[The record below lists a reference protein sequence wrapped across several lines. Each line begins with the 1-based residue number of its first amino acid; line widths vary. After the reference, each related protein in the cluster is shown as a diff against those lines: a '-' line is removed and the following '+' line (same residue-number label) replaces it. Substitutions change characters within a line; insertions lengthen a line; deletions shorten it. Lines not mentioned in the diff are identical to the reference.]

1 MELVWYQPSP
11 TLPWTAYVG
20 LTRNQPGLHEAFK
33 VICRPGMHSPCFFF
47 GASLQCMA
55 QMLTRHTFSS
65 AIRCMIKMGSKQSF
79 AHSAKII
86 LPVFRTLPINNLRRK
101 WHGCRMSRMSVSKA
115 SVLPA
120 VVQWKK
126 KWIRFLAWPKFRI
139 PYQFL
144 NQTKCWQ

>member
-1 MELVWYQPSP
+1 
-11 TLPWTAYVG
+11 
-20 LTRNQPGLHEAFK
+20 
-33 VICRPGMHSPCFFF
+33 MHSPCFFF
-47 GASLQCMA
+47 GASLQYMA

-120 VVQWKK
+120 VVQRTLDGEMLRSQGG
-126 KWIRFLAWPKFRI
+126 IGLRLVLVDPHARSLLCRQKFRI
-139 PYQFL
+139 NEAILSPTFL
-144 NQTKCWQ
+144 RVDTKSAVIIL

>member
-1 MELVWYQPSP
+1 MMVSFVLSFFPRDVLDEILNLIESVSEDFPS
-11 TLPWTAYVG
+11 YFY
-20 LTRNQPGLHEAFK
+20 LTRYQPGLHEAFR

-47 GASLQCMA
+47 DASLQCMA

-86 LPVFRTLPINNLRRK
+86 LPVFRTLLINNLRRK
-101 WHGCRMSRMSVSKA
+101 WHGCRMSRMGVSKA

-120 VVQWKK
+120 VVQSKK
-126 KWIRFLAWPKFRI
+126 K
-139 PYQFL
+139 
-144 NQTKCWQ
+144 